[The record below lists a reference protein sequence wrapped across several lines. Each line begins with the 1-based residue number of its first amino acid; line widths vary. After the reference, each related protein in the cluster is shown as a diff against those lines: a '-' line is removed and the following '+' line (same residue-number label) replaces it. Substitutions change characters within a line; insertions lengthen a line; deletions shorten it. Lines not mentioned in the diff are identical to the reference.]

1 MYIYKT
7 DAVFFGKICYSCGV
21 RNQHQGYDRAPFL
34 HNHIIIYSQRTFTIR
49 ESLLKLVYET
59 YTKARIE
66 QLFNII
72 IEFPD
77 SQPALEDLRKRLKMT
92 KKTVSNPYFNGYVI
106 TINNYHISLSGI
118 DQKKLFKVWQ
128 IERWR
133 IRIVT
138 DI

>member
-1 MYIYKT
+1 M
-7 DAVFFGKICYSCGV
+7 
-21 RNQHQGYDRAPFL
+21 
-34 HNHIIIYSQRTFTIR
+34 
-49 ESLLKLVYET
+49 YET

-118 DQKKLFKVWQ
+118 DQKNLFK
-128 IERWR
+128 
-133 IRIVT
+133 IVKLNGGESVF
-138 DI
+138 